1 MTYLVFLR
9 LILVPFKTN
18 LVFSMLNFFYLH
30 DSLWVSPWVLSFDP
44 QTESSNLE
52 NHTIFNNDLIKENSW
67 WPFLKLSDPTG
78 GSGF

>member
-1 MTYLVFLR
+1 VFLW
-9 LILVPFKTN
+9 LNV
-18 LVFSMLNFFYLH
+18 VFSMLNFFYLH

-52 NHTIFNNDLIKENSW
+52 NHTIFNKLHGD
-67 WPFLKLSDPTG
+67 PFLKLSDQTG